1 MDKRIIIVILLII
14 IAILVAI
21 IFNRFT
27 DQETLTTTFNTNVP
41 INPQPEQEQKVVEV
55 TPDMYDSI
63 EEGSFLYALVQ
74 IRTFDK
80 LNVNY
85 ESLLEAAMRIAG
97 KSGLF
102 KEPEEGEY
110 FEYVPRDVV
119 HEIIYELSGIR
130 IPDPIIVED
139 FYYVYSEE
147 GDYYKVIPIGSN
159 WLELK
164 KVNSIHYSKDGDQYI
179 IKCMASSSSEDY
191 GDVETFPNMEIR
203 LKYKPANKYIK
214 YQLQSVVAGKQEEA

>member
-1 MDKRIIIVILLII
+1 
-14 IAILVAI
+14 
-21 IFNRFT
+21 
-27 DQETLTTTFNTNVP
+27 
-41 INPQPEQEQKVVEV
+41 
-55 TPDMYDSI
+55 MYDNI
-63 EEGSFLYALVQ
+63 EENAFLNILVQ
-74 IRTFDK
+74 IRTFDN

-97 KSGLF
+97 SLDLYN
-102 KEPEEGEY
+102 EPNEGEY
-110 FEYVPRDVV
+110 FEYVSRDLI

-130 IPDPIIVED
+130 ITDPIIVED

-164 KVNSIHYSKDGDQYI
+164 KVNSIHYTTEGDQYI

-191 GDVETFPNMEIR
+191 GDVETFPNMELR

-214 YQLQSVVAGKQEEA
+214 YQVQSISAGKSE